1 MIKSK
6 LETYLGFCVR
16 SRKIIFGVEMISR
29 QKKGV
34 KLLLCDDG
42 MGASSLKI
50 IKNAQTALRCP
61 LWMVESGVLGE
72 ILHRPAVKVVAIT
85 DEHLSAAILSV
96 VAEKPQFKLYSG
108 GNN

>member
-1 MIKSK
+1 MIKNK

-16 SRKIIFGVEMISR
+16 SRKIIFGTEMISR

-34 KLLLCDDG
+34 KLLICDG
-42 MGASSLKI
+42 GIGKNSLKVMM
-50 IKNAQTALRCP
+50 KAQETLSCP
-61 LWMVESGVLGE
+61 LVTTSEGVLGE
-72 ILHRPAVKVVAIT
+72 TLHRPQVKAVAIT

-96 VAEKPQFKLYSG
+96 VADNPQFILYSG

>member
-1 MIKSK
+1 MTKSK

-34 KLLLCDDG
+34 KLLLCDGG
-42 MGASSLKI
+42 MGASSFKI
-50 IKNAQTALRCP
+50 IKNAQATLGCP
-61 LWMVESGVLGE
+61 LWMADEGILGE
-72 ILHRPAVKVVAIT
+72 TLHRPAVKAVAIM
-85 DEHLSAAILSV
+85 DENLSAAILSV
-96 VAEKPQFKLYSG
+96 VAENPQFKLYSG